1 MRALTPIFALL
12 LIGGLAAGQATVPY
26 RLIGTRH
33 SEPTDAIRE
42 FEYNISVEQNLDVT
56 SIRNTICQVVKS
68 EKPAGYEI
76 LGVTIYYKMERYIPE
91 EGMDATLAA
100 EFREKRIAQ
109 YHWNKDSPKDKRR
122 LVVTKDAKGQ
132 KLAEWRFVDFDHMKA
147 CR

>member
-1 MRALTPIFALL
+1 MKAFTLIFALL
-12 LIGGLAAGQATVPY
+12 LCAGLAAAQATVPY
-26 RLIGTRH
+26 RLIGTRR
-33 SEPTDAIRE
+33 SAPADAVHE

-56 SIRNTICQVVKS
+56 NIRNTICQVLKS
-68 EKPAGYEI
+68 EKPSGYEI

-91 EGMDATLAA
+91 EGMDSTLAA

-132 KLAEWRFVDFDHMKA
+132 KLAEWRFYDFDHMKA